1 MVRVCG
7 GVGGGG
13 WGVRVRVR
21 TRSSP
26 VSTQRA
32 CGYYLTK
39 TPALTVS
46 AVPPL
51 SSPDCYSR
59 TK

>member
-1 MVRVCG
+1 MG
-7 GVGGGG
+7 GVRG
-13 WGVRVRVR
+13 GVRVRVR
-21 TRSSP
+21 TQSSP
-26 VSTQRA
+26 VSTRRA

-46 AVPPL
+46 ALPPL